1 MQQPADETRRN
12 ERERNRQCSL
22 PVRGAK
28 WKMNSWQINQTYVTE
43 FIILGFPSLQKLY
56 PVLFLILLVLY
67 LFTIIG
73 NVLIFLTVSMNYNL
87 HIPMFIFLNH
97 LSAMEICYTSIIVPK
112 MLSNFATHRRAIPF
126 NSCMIQLYLFSSLSA
141 SECYL
146 LTVMA
151 YDRFIAICNPLHYSV
166 KMTNT
171 TSLQL
176 ASGSWL
182 SGFISPV
189 LPVALISQLD
199 FCGPNQVNYFYCDA
213 QPLLRL
219 SCSSTEF
226 TEGAITILAS
236 GLIFSSF
243 LLTVI
248 SYIFIIYTILRIP
261 SATGRK
267 KAFSTCGSHLIVVMI
282 YYGTIVCMYIQ
293 PMSRFSLDIN
303 KVLSLLY
310 TVVTPVLNPIIYSLR
325 NKEIKEASGKL
336 LKQLLKIEIQ
346 SKPKLFF

>member
-1 MQQPADETRRN
+1 METEKN
-12 ERERNRQCSL
+12 LTTVS
-22 PVRGAK
+22 
-28 WKMNSWQINQTYVTE
+28 E

-56 PVLFLILLVLY
+56 PVLFLVFLIIY
-67 LFTIIG
+67 LFTVTG
-73 NVLIFLTVSMNYNL
+73 NILIFVTVGLNYNL
-87 HIPMFIFLNH
+87 HIPMFYLLNH
-97 LSAMEICYTSIIVPK
+97 LSAMEVCYTSIIVPK
-112 MLSNFATHRRAIPF
+112 MLSNFVSQNRRISF
-126 NSCMIQLYLFSSLSA
+126 NGCMIQLYLFSSLSA

-151 YDRFIAICNPLHYSV
+151 YDRFLAICKPLHYSS

-171 TSLQL
+171 TSMQL
-176 ASGSWL
+176 ACSSWL
-182 SGFISPV
+182 GGFICPI
-189 LPVALISQLD
+189 LPVALISQLE
-199 FCGPNQVNYFYCDA
+199 FCGPNQINYFYCDA

-219 SCSSTEF
+219 ACSNTHVTE
-226 TEGAITILAS
+226 TAITILAT
-236 GLIFSSF
+236 GLIFTSF

-248 SYIFIIYTILRIP
+248 SYIFIISTILRIP

-267 KAFSTCGSHLIVVMI
+267 KSFSTCGSHLTVVII

-325 NKEIKEASGKL
+325 NKEIKESFGKL
-336 LKQLLKIEIQ
+336 TKRILKIEN
-346 SKPKLFF
+346 SLNKEN